1 MDAPMKYRQ
10 LLLLILAIWAG
21 QIAVPY
27 AFENVLPRKIDYRT
41 YPLDRDKDG
50 EFRGKELENKLGD
63 KGWIMIQAVP
73 DPKNKDKLVCFFYRQ
88 TILKWNR
95 D

>member
-1 MDAPMKYRQ
+1 MKYRQ
-10 LLLLILAIWAG
+10 LLLLILAVWAG

-27 AFENVLPRKIDYRT
+27 AYQNILPRKIDYRT
-41 YPLDRDKDG
+41 YPLLREADG
-50 EFRGKELENKLGD
+50 EFRAKELENKLGD
-63 KGWIMIQAVP
+63 KGWVLTQAIP
-73 DPKNKDKLVCFFYRQ
+73 DPKNNDKLICFFHRQ

>member
-10 LLLLILAIWAG
+10 LILLILAIWVG

-41 YPLDRDKDG
+41 YYLRKGTDG
-50 EFRGKELENKLGD
+50 LFKAKELETELGD
-63 KGWIMIQAVP
+63 KGWILTDVVADP
-73 DPKNKDKLVCFFYRQ
+73 DDKNQIVCFFHRQ

-95 D
+95 